1 LEQYLTMTQKTRE
14 QYLKDIEPDAE
25 KRVRRELVLDA
36 VTSQEKITVEPEE
49 IEALFQ
55 AYAQAGQPLTQSEAQ
70 IRAVA
75 VSYRREKA
83 LSRLVELTTDPDPT
97 EEISAEIAADESEA
111 SIINAEAAAL
121 ASDYEVVD
129 SDNAVVVEA
138 VTPASDAVVENSDD
152 VVVEAE
158 ASPAPVADNGSTTDV
173 VE

>member
-1 LEQYLTMTQKTRE
+1 MMQKTRA

-36 VTSQEKITVEPEE
+36 VTNQEKIAVVPEE

-55 AYAQAGQPLTQSEAQ
+55 AYAQAGQALDRSEEQ
-70 IRAVA
+70 IRALI

-97 EEISAEIAADESEA
+97 EEISAVDATEESEA

-121 ASDYEVVD
+121 ASDSGVVD
-129 SDNAVVVEA
+129 SDAAVIEAVVPASDTMVEENNDTVVVE
-138 VTPASDAVVENSDD
+138 T
-152 VVVEAE
+152 
-158 ASPAPVADNGSTTDV
+158 SPAPVTDNGPTSDV